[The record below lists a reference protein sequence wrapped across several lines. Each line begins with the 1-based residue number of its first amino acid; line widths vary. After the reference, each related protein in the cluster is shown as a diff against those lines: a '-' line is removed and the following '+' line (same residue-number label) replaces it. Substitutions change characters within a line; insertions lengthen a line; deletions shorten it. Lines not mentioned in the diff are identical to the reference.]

1 MQEKEVKKDFAETL
15 RAGGRI
21 SEADFLLYREL
32 QKIAKERVA
41 QAVRA
46 CEVPPDKQV
55 HLDNLLRL
63 TDPDGKFVDELAYL
77 RGFLDAMDRIR
88 LINSLRDDE

>member
-1 MQEKEVKKDFAETL
+1 MQEKEVKADFAETL
-15 RAGGRI
+15 RAGGRM
-21 SEADFLLYREL
+21 SEADYLLYKEL

-41 QAVRA
+41 QALAA

-63 TDPDGKFVDELAYL
+63 ADPEGRFVDDLAYM
-77 RGFLDAMDRIR
+77 RGFLDAMDKIR
-88 LINSLRDDE
+88 YINALRENE